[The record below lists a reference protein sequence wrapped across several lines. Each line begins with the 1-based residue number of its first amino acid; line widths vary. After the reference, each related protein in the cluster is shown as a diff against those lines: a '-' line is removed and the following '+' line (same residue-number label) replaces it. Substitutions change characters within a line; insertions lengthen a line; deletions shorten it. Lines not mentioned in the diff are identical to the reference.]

1 VPTFKGL
8 DPGRAVGAFVLPI
21 SVTIIL
27 IVVGAR
33 HFRMYRSFTFTPK
46 HSRKLF
52 WFSFTC
58 LIVAVISM
66 VGVSAVAIHTNRW
79 IHWIIAGIMFISG
92 VFVVVSL
99 PFLEESLQVTA
110 PRWLVRFRRFIAAFV
125 AVSAILLAATI
136 SWQKA
141 TASVAEIVVVAL
153 VILYLISLAHNSE
166 FPLVSRLDEVN
177 TVFPSKSSSPAPS
190 TRVISRRT
198 RQSRSHSD
206 LSHTSSISSNHPV

>member
-1 VPTFKGL
+1 
-8 DPGRAVGAFVLPI
+8 
-21 SVTIIL
+21 
-27 IVVGAR
+27 
-33 HFRMYRSFTFTPK
+33 
-46 HSRKLF
+46 
-52 WFSFTC
+52 
-58 LIVAVISM
+58 M

-110 PRWLVRFRRFIAAFV
+110 PRWLVRFRRLIAAFV

-136 SWQKA
+136 SCETA
-141 TASVAEIVVVAL
+141 TASVAEIVVTAL

-177 TVFPSKSSSPAPS
+177 TVFRLNLRPQ
-190 TRVISRRT
+190 
-198 RQSRSHSD
+198 RQA
-206 LSHTSSISSNHPV
+206 LE